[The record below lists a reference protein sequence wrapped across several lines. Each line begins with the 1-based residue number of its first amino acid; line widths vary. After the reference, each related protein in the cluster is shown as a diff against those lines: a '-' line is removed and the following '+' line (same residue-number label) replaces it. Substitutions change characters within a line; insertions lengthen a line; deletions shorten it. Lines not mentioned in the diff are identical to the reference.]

1 MKRRFTW
8 PALLLASS
16 VLLCGCAPVDSFFP
30 LYKPEDKAFEPEL
43 IGVWKIPDKDAKNK
57 DDKDS
62 RWTFRG
68 SADQN
73 FYDFK
78 WGIVRAKGGLLAKVR
93 LVRLDSALFIDFEGD
108 SENKAL
114 NSKNT
119 LMPFP
124 IVAVHMMGRIW
135 LEGDTLRIHFLKD
148 DWVDDQIKAGSFPLA
163 HVGSGGNTL
172 LTASTDEL
180 RKFMLD
186 HADDS
191 EALSDNYT
199 FQRTK

>member
-1 MKRRFTW
+1 MKLRFTW
-8 PALLLASS
+8 PAFLLASS

-30 LYKPEDKAFEPEL
+30 LYKPEDKAFEPGL
-43 IGVWKIPDKDAKNK
+43 IGVWKLPDKDAKSK

-62 RWTFRG
+62 RWTFRR
-68 SADQN
+68 SADQD

-78 WGIVRAKGGLLAKVR
+78 WGTVRAKGGFLSKAR
-93 LVRLDSALFIDFEGD
+93 LVRLGSALFIDFEGD
-108 SENKAL
+108 SENKGL
-114 NSKNT
+114 NSKDT

-124 IVAVHMMGRIW
+124 AVSVHMMGRIW

-148 DWVDDQIKAGSFPLA
+148 DWVNTQIEAGSFPLA
-163 HVGSGGNTL
+163 HVGTGGDVL

-180 RKFMLD
+180 RKFMQD
-186 HADDS
+186 HADDA
-191 EALSDNYT
+191 EALSNNYS